1 MENFRNFPNCKINI
15 FPKIYN
21 MRNSQIHRIF
31 TNFENQNLAP
41 KIRKFW
47 NCSFIRYS
55 ALLASSLIF
64 IFALCYKSTSMVKL
78 LNLYFLFFQ
87 FEILTSILHFF
98 IISKLFEHPK
108 YGIWQFLKLT
118 NFENLI
124 FSKINQLEKFLE
136 FSWLE
141 IFWFFH
147 IRKCLNFPNCKIN

>member
-1 MENFRNFPNCKINI
+1 
-15 FPKIYN
+15 

-31 TNFENQNLAP
+31 TNLENQNLAP

-98 IISKLFEHPK
+98 IVSKLFEHPK
-108 YGIWQFLKLT
+108 YGIWKFLKLENMDFPDCKIFQFLKLT